1 LSKDNLSKLDEKMK
15 LESDI
20 SVEDIVAKY
29 DKESATRRTGKL
41 LTKVIAVLLFVWG
54 SWQLY
59 TAFAGE
65 WPTQL
70 QRVTHLG
77 FVLSAVFLL
86 YPATAKGRDR
96 FAWYDAVLAITGA
109 LIAAYYIWQYNG
121 LALRAGMYTTMD
133 VVVASIAVLLVLE
146 AARRVVGL
154 PILLV
159 VLAFLL
165 YAYFG
170 QYMPSFLRHRGVRF
184 ERLMSYMLFTGEG
197 ILGVPL
203 GVSSTFIFLFIMFG
217 SFLEKTGIG
226 KFFIDLG
233 NAVAGG
239 ASGGPAKV
247 AVISSALEGTISGS
261 SVANTA
267 GSGSFTIPMMK
278 NLGYR
283 PEFAGAVEAS
293 ASTGGQIMPPVMG
306 AAAFLMCEFLG
317 VPYATIA
324 KAAVI
329 PALLYFTGVFLG
341 VHFEARKHGLKGLP
355 KDELPRLGTI
365 LLKQGQL
372 LVPIIGII
380 SFLSMGISA
389 MKAALLGVILS
400 VLAGSTA
407 RDYGMDWKEATVFE
421 SVSFRLLTGVI
432 IATASGVY
440 IAANLVKA
448 PLLQLLAMMF
458 IPLLG
463 YLGMWY
469 AASRS
474 SAALGLASAMKRF
487 AALILPIIEFTVVF
501 VEMGDL
507 TKAAISGVIV
517 FFIVKAFEGEPKI
530 HFTRLLEAVRDGS
543 KAALGV
549 GVACATAGMI
559 VGVVTMTGL
568 GLKIA
573 SNLVELANG
582 ELLLTMFFT
591 MITSVILGMGVPTTA
606 NYVITSTIAAPAIIT
621 LIGQGQALAAH
632 LFVFYFGIIADV
644 TPPVALAAFTGAGI
658 AKANP
663 MKTGVEATRLSI
675 AAWLVP
681 YCFVYNTNLLMVNA
695 GFFSFTTLFNLVTA
709 VLGMFFIAV
718 AVQGW
723 YRTISPMWERLL
735 AGVAGILLIGG
746 APFFHGVLEI
756 FRWIG
761 PVGRLVGDYKEFF
774 YSIEGDFLVNGMGL
788 AMVALIYLL
797 QTKRHKVY
805 GERSITEI
813 KLMKAEN

>member
-1 LSKDNLSKLDEKMK
+1 MKLD
-15 LESDI
+15 SDI

-29 DKESATRRTGKL
+29 DKESATRRTGKT
-41 LTKVIAVLLFVWG
+41 LTKVIAALLFVWG

-65 WPTQL
+65 WPSQL

-86 YPATAKGRDR
+86 YPATAKGRDK
-96 FAWYDAVLAITGA
+96 FAWYDILLSVASA
-109 LIAAYYIWQYNG
+109 LIAVYYMTQYDG
-121 LALRAGMYTTMD
+121 LATRAGMNTAMD
-133 VVVASIAVLLVLE
+133 VFVATIAVMLVLE

-154 PILLV
+154 PILIV
-159 VLAFLL
+159 VVVFLL

-170 QYMPSFLRHRGVRF
+170 QAMPAFLRHKGVRF
-184 ERLMSYMLFTGEG
+184 ERLMSYMLYTGEG

-226 KFFIDLG
+226 RFFIDLG

-278 NLGYR
+278 SLGYR

-341 VHFEARKHGLKGLP
+341 VHFEAKKHGLKGLP
-355 KDELPRLGTI
+355 KDELPNLGRI
-365 LLKQGQL
+365 LLKQGHL

-389 MKAALLGVILS
+389 MKAALLGLILS
-400 VLAGSTA
+400 ILAGSSA
-407 RDYGMDWKEATVFE
+407 RDYGMDWSDALTFE
-421 SVSFRLLTGVI
+421 SRSFRLLTGVV
-432 IATASGVY
+432 IAAASGIY
-440 IAANLVKA
+440 IAGNLIRM
-448 PLLQLLAMMF
+448 PLLQLIVMMVVPMAAYFLLWKLAVK
-458 IPLLG
+458 
-463 YLGMWY
+463 
-469 AASRS
+469 SESTR
-474 SAALGLASAMKRF
+474 GLALAIRKY
-487 AALILPIIEFTVVF
+487 ALLVLPLIEFLIMVVKL
-501 VEMGDL
+501 GDM
-507 TKAAISGVIV
+507 TKAAIAGVIV

-530 HFTRLLEAVRDGS
+530 HFTKLLEAVRDGS

-568 GLKIA
+568 GLKLA
-573 SNLVELANG
+573 TNLVELANG

-606 NYVITSTIAAPAIIT
+606 NYVITSTIAAPALIT

-658 AKANP
+658 ARANP
-663 MKTGVEATRLSI
+663 MKTGVEATKLSI

-695 GFFSFTTLFNLVTA
+695 GFFSFTTLFNLITA

-723 YRTISPMWERLL
+723 YRTISPLWERIIACT
-735 AGVAGILLIGG
+735 AGVMLIGG

-756 FRWIG
+756 FRGIG
-761 PVGRLVGDYKEFF
+761 PVGSFVSEYKEFF
-774 YSIEGDFLVNGMGL
+774 YSTKGDLLINGIGL
-788 AMVALIYLL
+788 AIVVIIYLL
-797 QTKRHKVY
+797 QTKRHKKY
-805 GERSITEI
+805 GEKSISEI
-813 KLMKAEN
+813 RLLMNRL